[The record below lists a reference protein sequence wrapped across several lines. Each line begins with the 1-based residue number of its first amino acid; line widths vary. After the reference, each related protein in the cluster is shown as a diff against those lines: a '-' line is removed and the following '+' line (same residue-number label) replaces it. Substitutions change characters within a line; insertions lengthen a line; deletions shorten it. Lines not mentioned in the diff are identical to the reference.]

1 MEYDAE
7 KELVSY
13 IARALAD
20 EPDKVEVTLV
30 EGEQSMILELRV
42 AENDIGKII
51 GRQGRNANAM
61 RVLLNAVALGNNKQ
75 RVVLE
80 IVG

>member
-13 IARALAD
+13 IARSLAD
-20 EPDKVEVTLV
+20 EPDKVNVTLV
-30 EGEQSMILELRV
+30 EGEESMVLELRV

-51 GRQGRNANAM
+51 GRQGRNANAI
-61 RVLLNAVALGNNKQ
+61 RVLLNAVSLSNKKQ

-80 IVG
+80 IIG

>member
-13 IARALAD
+13 IARALVD
-20 EPDKVEVTLV
+20 EPDKVNVTLV
-30 EGEQSMILELRV
+30 EQDNSAVLELRV
-42 AENDIGKII
+42 ADQDTGKII
-51 GRQGRNANAM
+51 GKQGRNANAM
-61 RVLLNAVALGNNKQ
+61 RTLLNAMTLAKDKQ
-75 RVVLE
+75 RAVLE

>member
-1 MEYDAE
+1 MEYDAL

-51 GRQGRNANAM
+51 GRQGRNANAI
-61 RVLLNAVALGNNKQ
+61 RVLLNAVAMGNNKP

-80 IVG
+80 IIG